1 MAVDPQRDPE
11 SEKLESAAESSP
23 KVQFLDPVSSYAG
36 VASYYEGDQLSL
48 VSSFGDAWD
57 AAEQD
62 QQLGDLEPWE
72 KKTVLCCGERS
83 NQTHTR

>member
-1 MAVDPQRDPE
+1 MAVDPQRDPD
-11 SEKLESAAESSP
+11 SEKWESPAELSP

-36 VASYYEGDQLSL
+36 GESYNDGDQSSF
-48 VSSFGDAWD
+48 VSSFTDAWD

-72 KKTVLCCGERS
+72 KKTILCCGEYS
-83 NQTHTR
+83 Y